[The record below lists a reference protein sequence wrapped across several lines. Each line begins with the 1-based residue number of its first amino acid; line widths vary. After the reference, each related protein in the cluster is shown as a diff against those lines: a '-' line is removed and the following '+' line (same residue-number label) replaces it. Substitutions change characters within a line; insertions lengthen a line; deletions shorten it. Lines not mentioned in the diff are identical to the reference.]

1 MATVMTMI
9 VSGVETKGHVINHV
23 TTEVGFR
30 EGFLAVT
37 NIIFAYRMST
47 LSSFIVYVTN
57 PLQLPMSPTLDSCL
71 KQKTLAHSTNRWPCF
86 KSLTQ
91 YCIWLPL

>member
-1 MATVMTMI
+1 MTMI

-37 NIIFAYRMST
+37 NIIFAYRMSGPEFA
-47 LSSFIVYVTN
+47 LCDF
-57 PLQLPMSPTLDSCL
+57 
-71 KQKTLAHSTNRWPCF
+71 H
-86 KSLTQ
+86 
-91 YCIWLPL
+91 